1 MMIDFLFAYAM
12 MSLKELLHIT
22 ERIVMVNVGTICKRA
37 CLPAVAAILFVC
49 ALFGGCKN
57 NETAL
62 PSDVKEAFLT
72 VYFTSNYEGRY
83 DALLKIIGK
92 EMPEGMTQEK
102 QIDFI
107 TDQYE
112 QAIERYYRDIRQ
124 YVSEDMLN
132 TMMANRDNIKY
143 EKLAR
148 EKGIAC
154 IPTGFEFEEYSKSG
168 DETTYSFVA
177 HMTLSDA
184 DGAETNGTM
193 KGQITVQPGED
204 GDVISNFYISPIG
217 FIADEAL
224 PTP

>member
-83 DALLKIIGK
+83 DDLLERLDNTK
-92 EMPEGMTQEK
+92 ENFDKSLAAFQK
-102 QIDFI
+102 
-107 TDQYE
+107 
-112 QAIERYYRDIRQ
+112 YYASFDE

-154 IPTGFEFEEYSKSG
+154 VPTGFEFEENSKSG
-168 DETTYSFVA
+168 DETTYSLVA
-177 HMTLSDA
+177 HLTLTDA

-217 FIADEAL
+217 FIADDAL